1 MAKAKPEAVRAHLYL
16 SGVQPGHGPRRE
28 RRAQP
33 AEARARRQWGGEPK
47 RLRRDCK
54 TRARR
59 ARPLETGTRH
69 RRRGQDR
76 DRLPAT
82 RGCGMSIRLH
92 SAATELNESELS
104 LPGAILVQ

>member
-1 MAKAKPEAVRAHLYL
+1 MAKAKPEVVRAHLHL
-16 SGVQPGHGPRRE
+16 PGVRPGHGPRRE
-28 RRAQP
+28 RRTQP

-47 RLRRDCK
+47 RLRRDRK
-54 TRARR
+54 TRYRR
-59 ARPLETGTRH
+59 ARPRETGTRH

-82 RGCGMSIRLH
+82 GGCGMRTKVR

-104 LPGAILVQ
+104 LPGA